1 MIDLQGFRED
11 KGVEDYYK
19 SERDLFPEDGEI
31 EWFFDNLNDAT
42 DWSMMKKGET
52 KEVGTICAYCVDR
65 IENSIEIEGYEDD
78 DCVKGEILI
87 MLTYDEYPDDT
98 IKLRFKYEGAWT
110 EDDYLEM
117 VEISIFYLDSEGNDF
132 PYDYSVFQ
140 ELYAA
145 VKAAA

>member
-19 SERDLFPEDGEI
+19 SERDLFPEEGEI
-31 EWFFDNLNDAT
+31 EWFFDNLDDAT
-42 DWSMMKKGET
+42 DWSKMKKGET

-65 IENSIEIEGYEDD
+65 IESSTEIEGYEDD
-78 DCVKGEILI
+78 DCYEAETLI

-98 IKLRFKYEGAWT
+98 IKLRFKYNGYR
-110 EDDYLEM
+110 EDEHLEI
-117 VEISIFYLDSEGNDF
+117 VEISIFYLDSEGHNF